1 MDYGTWDTL
10 FNIVFVIFWFRI
22 WMSEDRSLFFNPYLA
37 PLVHLSDSA
46 LNFLRPVFFRTPPRM
61 IAAVALSF
69 LLVFRSMAFH
79 GMAVLREASWV
90 LRLGFERQCDTSG
103 IVLSLVFSILS
114 FAIFLFKL
122 WGLSLI
128 YVTTRHGSS
137 RDHATDTLYHL
148 SRPFSDLRTE
158 LRPLGLLSYGILL
171 AFLLNLAGEIT
182 LARTTGQQTSFLIV
196 ILKYGISIIAGWV
209 QVLPIVRS
217 LMILLIIG
225 SFVSMF
231 TASQALMSFCREW
244 IDLFLG
250 PLRRYPIRIGMFDLT
265 PIVFFIVIGYVYRIL
280 IVILFRSYTALT

>member
-10 FNIVFVIFWFRI
+10 FNIVFIIFWFRI
-22 WMSEDRSLFFNPYLA
+22 WMSEDLGLFFNPYLA
-37 PLVHLSDSA
+37 PLAHLSDST

-69 LLVFRSMAFH
+69 LLVFRGMIFH
-79 GMAVLREASWV
+79 GMAVAKEASWV
-90 LRLGFERQCDTSG
+90 LRLGFERQSDASG

-114 FAIFLFKL
+114 FAVFLFKL

-128 YVTTRHGSS
+128 YVRTRPGSS

-148 SRPFSDLRTE
+148 SRPFSDLRPD
-158 LRPLGLLSYGILL
+158 LRPFGLLCYGISL
-171 AFLLNLAGEIT
+171 AFLLNLAGE
-182 LARTTGQQTSFLIV
+182 TTPATTTWQQTPLLVV
-196 ILKYGISIIAGWV
+196 ILKYCLSAIAGWV
-209 QVLPIVRS
+209 QVLPVVRS

-225 SFVSMF
+225 SLASIF
-231 TASQALMSFCREW
+231 TASRALMFFCREW

-265 PIVFFIVIGYVYRIL
+265 PIVLFIVIGYVYRIL
-280 IVILFRSYTALT
+280 IVILLRSYAALT